1 MADFKIKSLINE
13 LYETYDKGEL
23 KEKKH
28 SFLSIRHTSSYDKFF
43 EDYIEYTETDE
54 TGRLHVKRVYEGDYY
69 EAQMSPVRRTIVKI
83 LLGMLWIAAAVVFV
97 TAGVRYA
104 PLQSSNYIIV
114 GQLGIIIGLGWM
126 LLGLYNYYTSPAR
139 HTVGDHKASSDRIIN
154 SSICGFIAFG
164 FTAAASIIQM
174 FTDGN
179 SGTGQ
184 LPAVLLYAAGFVI
197 MIAVYVIEKK
207 IKYVKSRMGKE

>member
-1 MADFKIKSLINE
+1 
-13 LYETYDKGEL
+13 
-23 KEKKH
+23 
-28 SFLSIRHTSSYDKFF
+28 
-43 EDYIEYTETDE
+43 
-54 TGRLHVKRVYEGDYY
+54 
-69 EAQMSPVRRTIVKI
+69 MSPIGRTLVKI
-83 LLGMLWIAAAVVFV
+83 LLGALWIAAAAVFV

-104 PLQSSNYIIV
+104 PLTSSNYLVV

-164 FTAAASIIQM
+164 FTAAASIIKM
-174 FTDGN
+174 LADGN
-179 SGTGQ
+179 RGSGQ
-184 LPAVLLYAAGFVI
+184 VPAILLYAAGFII

-207 IKYVKSRMGKE
+207 IRYVRTGRVKNE